1 MNNEKKDN
9 LYHISIEEL
18 AGSSGS
24 EIREDLS
31 DGELNGI
38 TGGTGEI
45 IEVARLSEF
54 GCPTCRSGFDPRF
67 EDKTPKHR

>member
-1 MNNEKKDN
+1 MNKKKVDSHN
-9 LYHISIEEL
+9 ISIDEL
-18 AGSSGS
+18 VSSSVS

-54 GCPTCRSGFDPRF
+54 GCPTCRSGLDPRF

>member
-1 MNNEKKDN
+1 MNNEKQAN
-9 LYHISIEEL
+9 LHRIIIEEL
-18 AGSSGS
+18 VSSS
-24 EIREDLS
+24 ATEIREDS
-31 DGELNGI
+31 DSELNGV

-54 GCPTCRSGFDPRF
+54 GCPTCRSGFDSRF